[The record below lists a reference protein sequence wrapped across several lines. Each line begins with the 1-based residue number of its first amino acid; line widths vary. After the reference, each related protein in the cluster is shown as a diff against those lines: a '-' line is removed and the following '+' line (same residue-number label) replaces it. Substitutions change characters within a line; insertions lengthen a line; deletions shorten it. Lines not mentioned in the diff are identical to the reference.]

1 MYTQKLRV
9 DDLQSERGEFDGPKV
24 YARTKRAEVILT
36 ELWAEQLAGTGVV
49 VHAMHPGWADTPG
62 VRSSLPRFYTVT
74 RPLLRTPA
82 QGADTIVWLGA
93 AAEPGRSSGR
103 FWHDR
108 RPRPTHLLPR
118 TRETRPGARAA
129 PRRVRTAQRLARRIR
144 SDRVDFN
151 SRRRTVMAHY
161 RASIDIQQPSE
172 ALFAYL
178 SDFSTTREWDPG
190 VVEAERL
197 NGQAVGEGTEFRLVA
212 EFLGRKNELTYRIV
226 EYDPPH
232 AVTFL
237 GENATVVSR
246 DRITFDPTA
255 EGTRV
260 TYDAD
265 LALKGLLRIAD
276 PLLGLAFSRVGDRA
290 LAGLRRTLAPSQ
302 PQTLSPL
309 AGRALDGKEYELPGD
324 LAKQHNFLV
333 VAFRREQQRL
343 VDQWLPWLI
352 DLEQHRS
359 DVAVYELPVLS
370 SVYGPAR
377 WFIDGGMTRG
387 IPDAAARA
395 RTITVYTNL
404 DKVLD
409 NLGLAGTDTIAVLI
423 VERSGRILRTRDRR
437 L

>member
-1 MYTQKLRV
+1 M
-9 DDLQSERGEFDGPKV
+9 

-36 ELWAEQLAGTGVV
+36 EIWAEQLAGTGVV
-49 VHAMHPGWADTPG
+49 VHAMHPGWSDTPG
-62 VRSSLPRFYTVT
+62 VRSSLPRFYAVT

-82 QGADTIVWLGA
+82 EGADTIVWLGA

-108 RPRPTHLLPR
+108 RPRPTHRLR
-118 TRETRPGARAA
+118 WTRETRQERERLLAEC
-129 PRRVRTAQRLARRIR
+129 VRLSGWHDASVL
-144 SDRVDFN
+144 DRVDFN
-151 SRRRTVMAHY
+151 SRRRIVMAHY
-161 RASIDIQQPSE
+161 RASIEIQQPRE
-172 ALFAYL
+172 EVFAYL

-246 DRITFDPTA
+246 DRITFDSTA

-276 PLLGLAFSRVGDRA
+276 PLLALAFDRVGDRA
-290 LAGLRRTLAPSQ
+290 LAGLRRTLGPSQ

-309 AGRALDGKEYELPGD
+309 SGRALDGKDYELPAE
-324 LAKQHNFLV
+324 LAKQHNLP
-333 VAFRREQQRL
+333 RRRL
-343 VDQWLPWLI
+343 
-352 DLEQHRS
+352 
-359 DVAVYELPVLS
+359 
-370 SVYGPAR
+370 PAR
-377 WFIDGGMTRG
+377 
-387 IPDAAARA
+387 AAARCRSVA
-395 RTITVYTNL
+395 
-404 DKVLD
+404 
-409 NLGLAGTDTIAVLI
+409 AVA
-423 VERSGRILRTRDRR
+423 DRP
-437 L
+437 